1 MKRVNCLENIMRRRE
16 LVAMFMESPFYFDL
30 GPRER
35 LLLVQHHESRFP
47 NGDRRKVDQ
56 PFLNV
61 VCRHR
66 EKGAEIDML
75 ILIPVGSL
83 PRPVIPQTTEPNNP
97 SFPATAP

>member
-1 MKRVNCLENIMRRRE
+1 MRRRE

-30 GPRER
+30 GPRDR
-35 LLLVQHHESRFP
+35 LLLVQQHENRCP
-47 NGDRRKVDQ
+47 TGDRRKFDQ

-66 EKGAEIDML
+66 EKGAEIDVL

-83 PRPVIPQTTEPNNP
+83 PRPVIPQTPEPNT